1 MGLLKKISATLSGS
15 ERYTTRLAGKEGL
28 AEALAFRE
36 SVFGALGKD
45 WKGNPSQCPAFKNAL
60 DDESD
65 HLVAYDTRSNKA
77 VGYLRATAAHRLGGA
92 IDPTLQGALR
102 HFPASV
108 HPFVTVWHWM
118 GIAATEDEALIR
130 ESLCAGAYGHCLSGG
145 KAALAVSSCSPTEI
159 AEYRRLGFRPLGRVV
174 ASEIGGHAL
183 PVFLDMHG
191 YQSLKLL
198 DSPLYEIASS
208 QGLPPGKI
216 GSDWYKDFIFKNGN
230 IDTGYTR
237 YQAGADANE
246 FHSALTEGLK
256 EAARKQLLMNAL
268 HLRCRFGETVLADS
282 AHDTSIGIVKK
293 GALEVYLGQDL
304 IAVLGEGDVF
314 GELAF
319 ILGGKRNAMV
329 RSASEETEL
338 LVLSRKVVDT
348 LKSAADQLQFWQ
360 NLAALVAKRV
370 VSANAALNDARDAKT
385 TAGMPGTRGN

>member
-1 MGLLKKISATLSGS
+1 MGLLKTITATLSGS
-15 ERYTTRLAGKEGL
+15 DRFSTRLADQ
-28 AEALAFRE
+28 ASEAIGFRE
-36 SVFGALGKD
+36 ETFGPLGAG
-45 WKGNPSQCPAFKNAL
+45 WKGGSADCPAFRNPL
-60 DDESD
+60 DEKSE
-65 HLVAYDTRSNKA
+65 HLLTYDSRTNKP
-77 VGYLRATAAHRLGGA
+77 VGYLRVTSAHHLLGAT
-92 IDPTLQGALR
+92 DPIIQSALR

-118 GIAATEDEALIR
+118 GITSPGNEAQIR
-130 ESLCAGAYGHCLSGG
+130 QSLCAAAYSHCLSGG
-145 KAALAVSSCSPTEI
+145 KAALAVAASTPSEL
-159 AEYRRLGFRPLGRVV
+159 AEYRRLGFRPLGRVL

-198 DSPLYEIASS
+198 DSPLYEIAKEL
-208 QGLPPGKI
+208 GFPPGKI
-216 GSDWYKDFIFKNGN
+216 GSNWYQEFIFKNGS

-237 YQAGADANE
+237 YQAGADSTE

-256 EAARKQLLMNAL
+256 EGARKQLLTNAL
-268 HLRCRFGETVLADS
+268 HLTCRFGETVLADS

-293 GALEVYLGQDL
+293 GALEVYLEQDL

-319 ILGGKRNAMV
+319 ILGGKRNASV
-329 RSASEETEL
+329 RAASEDTEL

-348 LKSAADQLQFWQ
+348 LKSTSDQLQFWR

-370 VSANAALNDARDAKT
+370 VSANAALNDAREAKT
-385 TAGMPGTRGN
+385 SAAMPGTR